1 MRIES
6 WRRRPSTEQVFTEPR
21 QLYVVAVVRD
31 PFCTLPCSAPV
42 PALCLLLPC
51 SLLVRAA
58 RATMK
63 ELNVCKQSLL
73 RSVMPATVCVCVR
86 VCPRLLLLLM
96 KSVVQ
101 PRRRCLLLR
110 LLLLLPRLLLATS
123 VTAHLT
129 HLARPAIGTKM
140 FSSHGNNVVQASHV
154 RRGGGATGE
163 WLLKIKIGISFSHTL
178 STLSTLL
185 WLAGNK
191 LKCLFQSVCFA
202 FTSSRL
208 CVR

>member
-6 WRRRPSTEQVFTEPR
+6 WRRRPSIEQVFTEPR
-21 QLYVVAVVRD
+21 QLYVAAVVRD
-31 PFCTLPCSAPV
+31 PFCSLPCSAPV
-42 PALCLLLPC
+42 PALRLLLPC

-101 PRRRCLLLR
+101 PRRRC
-110 LLLLLPRLLLATS
+110 LLLPRLLLATS

-191 LKCLFQSVCFA
+191 LKCLFQSVCSA

>member
-1 MRIES
+1 MI
-6 WRRRPSTEQVFTEPR
+6 PSA
-21 QLYVVAVVRD
+21 L
-31 PFCTLPCSAPV
+31 C
-42 PALCLLLPC
+42 PALPLSLPSALYLLLPC

-86 VCPRLLLLLM
+86 VCPRLLLLLLLL

-101 PRRRCLLLR
+101 PRRRC
-110 LLLLLPRLLLATS
+110 LLLPRLLLATS

-140 FSSHGNNVVQASHV
+140 FSSHGNNVVQASHKM
-154 RRGGGATGE
+154 GGGATGE

-191 LKCLFQSVCFA
+191 LKCLFQSVCSA